1 VEPISGGMSW
11 RKWYLNWCKR
21 QRHSSGTCCKR
32 GTPDYLWKVP
42 INRLSINDPIHYH
55 LYYLYLFKILN
66 IRVIKM
72 KVEYTYDQNLLEL
85 KESINGNEV
94 EFQIRLFDSE
104 LKNKLKKVRQYFDE
118 NKVLTDIYFYIHP
131 NNSYQ
136 VIVRRDYYDEFIIQL
151 FTQQLLK
158 ELKWT

>member
-1 VEPISGGMSW
+1 
-11 RKWYLNWCKR
+11 
-21 QRHSSGTCCKR
+21 
-32 GTPDYLWKVP
+32 
-42 INRLSINDPIHYH
+42 
-55 LYYLYLFKILN
+55 
-66 IRVIKM
+66 M

-85 KESINGNEV
+85 KESINGNDV

-136 VIVRRDYYDEFIIQL
+136 AIVRRDYYNEFIIQL

-158 ELKWT
+158 EIKWT